1 MNEQLITTIQQLKDT
16 SISEERKAILNVLV
30 DVIQSKIDAKE
41 PTNLN
46 FICTHNSRR
55 SHLGQI
61 WMQTL
66 AHHFNVPNVFSY
78 SGGTEGTAIAKP
90 ILKTIQHQ
98 GFTVDCIAEADNS
111 VYAIKYDKKSHPIIG
126 FSKDYEHPFN
136 PKTGFIAVM
145 VCSQADEGC
154 PFVAG
159 VDKRVSVTYEDPK
172 LFDNTDLQD
181 EKYLERS
188 TQIASELYY
197 TISKLKF

>member
-1 MNEQLITTIQQLKDT
+1 MNKQLLTTIQQLKNI
-16 SISEERKAILNVLV
+16 SISEERKTILKGLV
-30 DVIQSKIDAKE
+30 SAIQSKIDAKE
-41 PTNLN
+41 SINLN

-90 ILKTIQHQ
+90 ILKAIQDQ
-98 GFTVDCIAEADNS
+98 GFTVDCIAETDNS
-111 VYAIKYDKKSHPIIG
+111 VYAIKYNEKSHPIIG
-126 FSKDYEHPFN
+126 FSKDYAHPFN

-159 VDKRVSVTYEDPK
+159 AEKRVSVTYEDPK

-181 EKYLERS
+181 EKYVERS

-197 TISKLKF
+197 AISQLKF